1 MPWEDEMSSDPQFGA
16 YRNQT
21 EEHSFEIEEPV
32 RKRSWWQT
40 CLIGCLG
47 VLAVMIVLGVIAGIW
62 ISQHWRGWA
71 ADVGSQV
78 LNQMIDTSDFPPQ
91 EKVEVK
97 VQVERVA
104 KAFRDGQISNEQ
116 ASAIVKKLI
125 ESPLMPSFVVM
136 AVERNYFDH
145 SKLSDDEK
153 AEGRK
158 SLKRF
163 ARGIFDDKIK
173 EKGIDAVMAHVA
185 DRKGD
190 GQWRLRSTV
199 SDDELRAALN
209 EAKAQADA
217 ANIPAE
223 PENIDPSDEVKRIID
238 ESLRVDAEAPQN

>member
-1 MPWEDEMSSDPQFGA
+1 MASDSPFGA
-16 YRNQT
+16 YPNQSDQHT
-21 EEHSFEIEEPV
+21 FQIEEPE
-32 RKRSWWQT
+32 RKRSLWQT

-47 VLAVMIVLGVIAGIW
+47 VLAVVLVLAVVGGFWA
-62 ISQHWRGWA
+62 SRHWRGWA

-78 LNQMIDTSDFPPQ
+78 LNQMIDSSTLPQQ

-97 VQVERVA
+97 EQVERVT
-104 KAFRDGQISNEQ
+104 KAFGEGKISNEQ
-116 ASAIVKKLI
+116 ASAIFKKLI

-173 EKGIDAVMAHVA
+173 DNGIDKVMAHIA
-185 DRKGD
+185 DRKPG
-190 GQWRLRSTV
+190 GQWQLRSTV
-199 SDDELRAALN
+199 SDDELRAALS

-217 ANIPAE
+217 AEIPPE
-223 PENIDPSDEVKRIID
+223 PENIDPSDEVKRIVD
-238 ESLRVDAEAPQN
+238 EALSQP

>member
-1 MPWEDEMSSDPQFGA
+1 MSSDPQFGA